1 MKEIYNWVPWYRELS
16 EKIGNNGE
24 GFLVER
30 AKRVAW
36 KDDGGE
42 PPLLRYGV
50 ENIDP
55 FSFVYT
61 LASAGRLRTGSRKR
75 VYESV
80 TEEFDLSSPLAFEM
94 DEAFIFPTPRPNT
107 TLFHNGGEGNP
118 VVLRSLFRSATRGVE
133 AIAPDEFAA
142 VLQIKGVAITKLS
155 HALFLIRPDE
165 FLPYDSILSLGLAEP
180 SKPVDVDWAAYA
192 GELRKYLDAF
202 PGCRPYEMNL
212 LGYEVR
218 RSKGALKVNPARCY
232 QISTNAYND
241 DVDRWEEFAEH
252 NWAFTGGPGNGLGW
266 DEYSPEGGGARYPLD
281 EPKPGDI
288 LLVRFKG
295 QGRGI
300 GVAYKND
307 YAEALTKHAKLHVL
321 WLSKKHAELDWG
333 PRGIG
338 FGRGDGR
345 LGEAFRKAYPETFEI
360 LDHLTEG
367 ESTPNGGPQS
377 PPEEI
382 KITAAEPTHSHALN
396 TILYGPPGTGKTYA
410 TVRRCVEICD
420 GKAPK
425 AMDAVRE
432 RYGGLMA
439 EGRVEFVTFHQS
451 YGYEEF
457 VEGLRPE
464 TRDSTGEGFRLKVVD
479 GVVKRIAELARVVRH
494 EAGRTIFKMSLGDP
508 KSWGA
513 APEKESVFDECMEN
527 GYVLLEY
534 GGNIDWSDRRYNNW
548 KEIRERWRTDRN
560 PDAGARDADLGAMW
574 RFRTEMRP
582 GDIVVASDGYR
593 HFRAVGEVTGD
604 YEFEPRE
611 DGFHH
616 RRAVRWHWDVGGRE
630 RHPVSVFKEGRF
642 QWGPVNRMTPAN
654 PAGLIPYLKGIRDL
668 ARSEPHVLVIDEINR
683 ANISKVMG
691 ELITLLE
698 EDKREGAENE
708 IAVTLPYSE
717 ERFMLPANLHILG
730 TMNTAD
736 RSIALLDTALRR
748 RFRFEETTPDPG
760 KLKDAR
766 EETGVDLPRVLE
778 AMNER
783 LEYLVDRDHLI
794 GHAWFMDARKRDDV
808 DEIMRHRIIPLIAEY
823 FYDDWSKV
831 NAVLGG
837 TGHFVKRDRLKRP
850 PGLEDDTGEDRFR
863 WTVQDPFAEDA
874 YEHLVETGN
883 QNGPNE

>member
-1 MKEIYNWVPWYRELS
+1 MKEIYSWVPWFRELS
-16 EKIGNNGE
+16 EKIAGNGE

-30 AKRVAW
+30 ARRIAW
-36 KDDGGE
+36 KEDGSE
-42 PPLLRYGV
+42 PPLLRYGD

-61 LASAGRLRTGSRKR
+61 VASAGGYARSRKR

-80 TEEFDLSSPLAFEM
+80 TEEFDLSSPLPLEM
-94 DEAFIFPTPRPNT
+94 DEAFIFPTPQPNA
-107 TLFHNGGEGNP
+107 TLFHQGGGGNP
-118 VVLRSLFRSATRGVE
+118 GLLRSLFQNATRGKE
-133 AIAPDEFAA
+133 SIAAEEFDAA
-142 VLQIKGVAITKLS
+142 LQIKFVKITKLS

-180 SKPVDVDWAAYA
+180 TTRVDVDWAAYA
-192 GELRKYLDAF
+192 AELRKYLDAF
-202 PGCRPYEMNL
+202 PGCMPYEMNL
-212 LGYEVR
+212 LAYEVR
-218 RSKGALKVNPARCY
+218 RSKGTLKVDSARCY
-232 QISTNAYND
+232 QISTNAYNK
-241 DVDRWEEFAEH
+241 DVDHWDEFAEH
-252 NWAFTGGPGNGLGW
+252 NWVFTGGPGPGLGW
-266 DEYSPEGGGARYPLD
+266 DEFSPGGGVPRYRLD
-281 EPKPGDI
+281 QPRPGDI

-300 GVAYKND
+300 GVVYRND
-307 YAEALTKHAKLHVL
+307 YAEALTKDAKLHVL
-321 WLSKKHAELDWG
+321 WLSKKRAELDWG

-345 LGEAFRKAYPETFEI
+345 LGEAFRKAYPETFEL
-360 LDHLTEG
+360 LDHLTER
-367 ESTPNGGPQS
+367 ESTPNGGS
-377 PPEEI
+377 HALPEEVI
-382 KITAAEPTHSHALN
+382 TTAAEPAHRHALN

-420 GKAPK
+420 GEAPK

-464 TRDSTGEGFRLKVVD
+464 TRHSAGEGFRLKVVD
-479 GVVKRIAELARVVRH
+479 GVVKRIAEQARKVRH

-513 APEKESVFDECMEN
+513 APEKESVFGECVEN

-534 GGNIDWSDRRYNNW
+534 GGDIDWSDRRYDNW
-548 KEIRERWRTDRN
+548 KEIWERWRKDRN
-560 PDAGARDADLGAMW
+560 PDAGARDADLGAIW
-574 RFRTEMRP
+574 RFRTEMTR
-582 GDIVVASDGYR
+582 GDIVVVSDGYH

-604 YEFEPRE
+604 YEFESRE
-611 DGFHH
+611 DGFRH
-616 RRAVRWHWDVGGRE
+616 RRAVRWHWYVRGRE
-630 RHPVSVFKEGRF
+630 GLPASVFKEGRF
-642 QWGPVNRMTPAN
+642 QWGAVNRMTPAN

-668 ARSEPHVLVIDEINR
+668 ARSEPYVLVIDEINR

-748 RFRFEETTPDPG
+748 RFRFEEMTPDAG
-760 KLKDAR
+760 KLNDAR
-766 EETGVDLPRVLE
+766 EETGVDLPRVLKT
-778 AMNER
+778 MNER

-794 GHAWFMDARKRDDV
+794 GHAWFMDARTRDDV
-808 DEIMRHRIIPLIAEY
+808 DEVMRHRIIPLIAEY

-837 TGHFVKRDRLKRP
+837 TGHFVKRNRLKPP
-850 PGLEDDTGEDRFR
+850 PGLEGDAGEDRFR
-863 WTVQDPFAEDA
+863 WTMQDSFADEA
-874 YEHLVETGN
+874 YEQLVEPGN
-883 QNGPNE
+883 QAELRE